1 MGKLLKA
8 LIFDDEISLS
18 LLDTTDMVN
27 EAINIHGLSPL
38 AAAALGRAM
47 TAVSFMASNLKND
60 DDNLSVTINGD
71 GVGGSIVVCADSAL
85 HIRGYIDEP
94 QVELPLNAAGKL
106 DVAGCVGKR
115 GRISVVR
122 NTGLKEPYTGSCN
135 IISGELAEDFAA
147 YYTYSEQQPTGMALG
162 VKIGKDLK
170 CIGAGGIVLQPM
182 PGAKEENIVKAEEL
196 LADFSSVSTLIET
209 IGLNGVV
216 NKYFPDVKFNEYSPV
231 YKCNCSKDY
240 VDRVLITLGE
250 KELYETVKKEGKI
263 EVVCHFC
270 PQKYTY
276 YKQDVDTL
284 LGKNDRR

>member
-18 LLDTTDMVN
+18 LLDTTDMIN

>member
-18 LLDTTDMVN
+18 LLDTTDMIN

-170 CIGAGGIVLQPM
+170 WIGAGGIVLQPM